1 MRSPIVAF
9 MKPLGVL
16 VIAQGPEAALMCA
29 ALLKTPNVRVVDA
42 PDVRAALARLK
53 TQPAALA
60 LVGAGAL
67 GDVKKLLSRGIPV
80 IAVVPELAPAAR
92 KRALAG
98 GVQEVYNRP
107 TDWRAYSELI
117 DSAVARFIRPG

>member
-1 MRSPIVAF
+1 MQRIR
-9 MKPLGVL
+9 VL
-16 VIAQGPEAALMCA
+16 VIEDGAEAALMCA

-53 TQPAALA
+53 TQHAALA
-60 LVGAGAL
+60 LVGTGAL
-67 GDVKKLLSRGIPV
+67 GDVKKLHARGIPV
-80 IAVVPELAPAAR
+80 IAVVPELPPAAR
-92 KRALAG
+92 KRALAA

-117 DSAVARFIRPG
+117 DSVVSRFIRPG